1 MKAVAFI
8 FAALFVTAAQTRP
21 VFDVASVKPT
31 NIIKGPGQLRYTPAG
46 VDFSNVSVASI
57 IGEAYGIPNSRIS
70 SPDAHNREL
79 LDSRTVFF
87 DVSARAATEVPQEQ
101 IKMMLQTLLSDRF
114 KLVLHRDSK
123 NESVYKL
130 VVAKGGPKLQESK
143 TSGDPTGGLG
153 LTGFVLRNINMPRFA
168 GLLSQY
174 QDRPV
179 LDATGLGGTYDITLS
194 VPEQLQASAEGKRGL
209 MEWLSSSLFADI
221 QRQLGL
227 QLVTDK
233 ASVDY
238 LVVDHVEMPSEN

>member
-1 MKAVAFI
+1 MFTV
-8 FAALFVTAAQTRP
+8 LFVTAAQTRP
-21 VFDVASVKPT
+21 AFDVASVKP
-31 NIIKGPGQLRYTPAG
+31 NNVIKGPGQLRYTPAG
-46 VDFSNVSVASI
+46 ADFSNVSLAVM

-70 SPDAHNREL
+70 SPDARNREL

-87 DVSARAATEVPQEQ
+87 DVSARAATEVSKEQ
-101 IKMMLQTLLSDRF
+101 IKLMLQTLLSDRF

-123 NESVYKL
+123 NEAVYKL
-130 VVAKGGPKLQESK
+130 VVAKGGPGPKLQESK

-153 LTGFVLRNINMPRFA
+153 LAGFALRNIDMPHFA
-168 GLLSQY
+168 GMLSQY

-194 VPEQLQASAEGKRGL
+194 VPEQLQASAEGKRGML
-209 MEWLSSSLFADI
+209 EWLQSSLFSDI

-227 QLVTDK
+227 QLVPDK